1 MKKIFLLLA
10 ILFTTSA
17 HAVSNKTFTLQ
28 DVEQYMSSLKSFSA
42 NFEQIVPGED
52 FSKGKLY
59 IKKPGKFLWAYTMPN
74 KVKIVSD
81 GGLVY
86 FVDEQ
91 AGQTT
96 QVPNSGLLFSL
107 LSKKD
112 VKLNSK
118 KLKLNKLTQDNKRIN
133 IDLLAEVEGQE
144 VPITLI
150 LKKEVND
157 KLNLLKIISRN
168 QLDQM
173 VVVSLYNQNNQAV
186 INKDIF
192 KIEIDNEF

>member
-1 MKKIFLLLA
+1 MKKILLVLA

-17 HAVSNKTFTLQ
+17 HAVSNKDFSLQ
-28 DVEQYMSSLKSFSA
+28 DIENYMSSLRSFSA
-42 NFEQIVPGED
+42 DFEQIVPGED

-59 IKKPGKFLWAYTMPN
+59 INKPGKFLWSYIMPN

-86 FVDEQ
+86 FVDEE

-107 LSKKD
+107 LSKQD
-112 VKLNSK
+112 VKLNTK
-118 KLKLNKLTQDNKRIN
+118 KLQLANLTQDNKRIN
-133 IDLLAEVEGQE
+133 VDLIAKVEDQE
-144 VPITLI
+144 VPVTLI
-150 LKKEVND
+150 LKKESD
-157 KLNLLKIISRN
+157 TKLNLLKIISRN

-186 INKDIF
+186 IDKNIF
-192 KIEIDNEF
+192 KIEIDDEF